1 MKDVVL
7 RLGLYYH
14 IPATGRDGKIYLP
27 GFFGRF
33 VDSLAG
39 QCQHLTCFFH
49 TASAADAALCD
60 YPLSAPNVD
69 WVDLGPARSAP
80 YRTLFAGRF
89 TRLIVP
95 HLPKLDALLLRGPSP
110 LLPPIA
116 DAAVGR
122 TPVALLLVGD
132 YLAGVDS
139 AAQPALR
146 RMLIRLWA
154 WWNTRGQLRAVRR
167 SLTVVNSR
175 KLYDD
180 LRPIAPHLFEVHTT
194 TLSDDD
200 FFERADTCQSATMR
214 LLYAGRLSAGKGLF
228 DIVTAMSKL
237 PHLDLHLDLVGW
249 PEKGEPDIVAHLMAF
264 AGERGLAGRVH
275 NLGYKPLGP
284 ALFDCYHAAD
294 IFVLASTSDFEGFPR
309 AIWEAMANSLPVV
322 ASRVGSIVY
331 YAEGAAELFAPA
343 NPDGLA
349 AALERLIGQ
358 PALRRE
364 RIRKGVSL
372 ARQNTLSAQ
381 TEKLVA
387 YICQWVQNS

>member
-1 MKDVVL
+1 MASAL

-14 IPATGRDGKIYLP
+14 IPATDRDGKICLP

-49 TASAADAALCD
+49 TASVTDATLCD
-60 YPLSAPNVD
+60 YPLSASNIN

-80 YRTLFAGRF
+80 YRSLFFGHF
-89 TRLIVP
+89 TRRIVS
-95 HLPKLDALLLRGPSP
+95 HLPRLDALLLRGPSP

-116 DAAVGR
+116 DTAAGH

-154 WWNTRGQLRAVRR
+154 WWNTHGQLQAVRR
-167 SLTVVNSR
+167 SLTLVNSR

-200 FFERADTCQSATMR
+200 FFERADTCQSATVR
-214 LLYAGRLSAGKGLF
+214 LLYVGRLSAAKGLF
-228 DIVTAMSKL
+228 DIITAMSTL
-237 PHLDLHLDLVGW
+237 THIDLHLDLVGW
-249 PEKGEPDIVAHLMAF
+249 PEKGEPDIVTRLMAF
-264 AGERGLAGRVH
+264 AAERGLAGRVH
-275 NLGYKPLGP
+275 DLGYKPLGP
-284 ALFDCYHAAD
+284 ALFDCYRAAD

-309 AIWEAMANSLPVV
+309 VIWEAMANSLPVA
-322 ASRVGSIVY
+322 ASRVGSIAH

-343 NPDGLA
+343 DPDGLA
-349 AALERLIGQ
+349 AALERLINQ

-364 RIRKGVSL
+364 RIRNGLAL
-372 ARQNTLSAQ
+372 ARQNTLTAQ
-381 TEKLVA
+381 TDKLVG
-387 YICQWVQNS
+387 YIRQWVQNS

>member
-1 MKDVVL
+1 MDGVL

-14 IPATGRDGKIYLP
+14 IPVMGRDGKICLP

-33 VDSLAG
+33 VDSLAE
-39 QCQHLTCFFH
+39 QCQRLTCFFH

-60 YPLSAPNVD
+60 YPLTASNVD

-80 YRTLFAGRF
+80 YRSLFAGRF

-122 TPVALLLVGD
+122 TPVVLLLVGD

-139 AAQPALR
+139 TTAQPALR

-154 WWNTRGQLRAVRR
+154 WWNTRGQLQAMRR
-167 SLTVVNSR
+167 SLTLVNSR

-200 FFERADTCQSATMR
+200 FFERVDTCQSTTVR
-214 LLYAGRLSAGKGLF
+214 LLYVGRLSAAKGLF

-237 PHLDLHLDLVGW
+237 THIDLHLDLVGW
-249 PEKGEPDIVAHLMAF
+249 PEKSEPDIVAWLMAF
-264 AGERGLAGRVH
+264 AAERGLAGCVH
-275 NLGYKPLGP
+275 HLGYKPLGP
-284 ALFDCYHAAD
+284 VLFDCYRAAD

-309 AIWEAMANSLPVV
+309 AIWEAMANSLPVA
-322 ASRVGSIVY
+322 ASRVGSIAH

-343 NPDGLA
+343 DPDGLA
-349 AALERLIGQ
+349 AALERLISQ

-364 RIRKGVSL
+364 HIRNGL
-372 ARQNTLSAQ
+372 ALAHQNTLTAQ
-381 TEKLVA
+381 TEKLVG
-387 YICQWVQNS
+387 YIQQWVRK